1 MVRRAVRATSLG
13 VACLAVAGLSY
24 TATYTLVTLVVQGRA
39 PEPIST
45 TVDNVGELLQ
55 GEGIE
60 LSSGLVVMPPPA
72 TTLADGM
79 TVVVSPPGTL
89 GLLSELPSDAGAS
102 PLGSAS
108 AGVGVWVVDGA
119 SSGPAARIAAV
130 LAEATASATQVGSS
144 PVVTARVVV
153 AGKVHDVASNA
164 STIGELLSAM
174 GISADADDRVQPPPS
189 TPLHD
194 GSLVRFDR
202 VDVTTRAMDR
212 TLAPDREV
220 RWTTSVAIGE
230 TQVLQ
235 RGVPGLATQTV
246 RTVWVNGRVESRT
259 VVAREVVRPA
269 MARIVLA
276 GPESPAGGT
285 LTGHGSRGQATW
297 YETPWGGLT
306 AASPWLPF
314 GTEVTVTDLATG
326 NAVTVIINDRGPFS
340 PGRIIDLSPAAFAA
354 LAPLSRGVLQV
365 RITF

>member
-1 MVRRAVRATSLG
+1 MIRRAVRATSLG

-24 TATYTLVTLVVQGRA
+24 TATYTLVTLVVQDRA

-45 TVDNVGELLQ
+45 TVNNVGELLR

-60 LSSGLVVMPPPA
+60 LSPGLVVMPPPA
-72 TTLADGM
+72 TVLADGM

-89 GLLSELPSDAGAS
+89 GSRSELPSDGQVS

-108 AGVGVWVVDGA
+108 EGVGVWVVDGA

-130 LAEATASATQVGSS
+130 LAEATASATHVGSS
-144 PVVTARVVV
+144 PVSTARVVV

-174 GISADADDRVQPPPS
+174 GINADADDRVQPPPS

-202 VDVTTRAMDR
+202 VDVTTRTIR
-212 TLAPDREV
+212 RIVGYDREI
-220 RWTTSVAIGE
+220 RWTTTLAIGE
-230 TQVLQ
+230 KQLLQ
-235 RGVPGLATQTV
+235 AGAPGLVEATV
-246 RTVWVNGRVESRT
+246 RTVFINGRVD
-259 VVAREVVRPA
+259 ARGEIARAVVRPA
-269 MARIVLA
+269 IDRIVLA

-285 LTGHGSRGQATW
+285 LTGNGSRGAATW

-314 GTEVTVTDLATG
+314 GTSVTVTDLETG

-354 LAPLSRGVLQV
+354 LAPLSRGVLRV
-365 RITF
+365 HIAF